1 MLINDSSLYIDAG
14 LLKDLYQ
21 GSVSKDKLCILAER
35 QLNELMH
42 AMKCKCAGRQVP
54 EKIFLYCQF
63 DCTTTRFISLKI
75 HRLVYELTV
84 NV

>member
-1 MLINDSSLYIDAG
+1 MLINGKSLHLDAG

-42 AMKCKCAGRQVP
+42 AMKCKCAGSQFP
-54 EKIFLYCQF
+54 EKIF
-63 DCTTTRFISLKI
+63 FILS
-75 HRLVYELTV
+75 T
-84 NV
+84 

>member
-1 MLINDSSLYIDAG
+1 MLINDNFLHLDAG

-21 GSVSKDKLCILAER
+21 GSVSKDKLCVLAER

-42 AMKCKCAGRQVP
+42 AMKCKCVGSQFP

-63 DCTTTRFISLKI
+63 DCTATRFILLKI
-75 HRLVYELTV
+75 HRFV
-84 NV
+84 